1 MNALFKAIYN
11 NILNSVPSLPDIVYV
26 VGPSYITSGYSIETG
41 VFFTKDQDKAQ
52 SVRDLLNKSDNDIIS
67 HMHYIAHK
75 IVRPTTTTNLKF
87 KITKQISSSIEAR
100 IDKYIANEIPYDFLM
115 TECFI
120 NQVSD
125 KLQSSIQNDFR
136 FNPTT
141 LEHFRKS
148 LGDKH
153 IV

>member
-1 MNALFKAIYN
+1 MNALFTAIYN
-11 NILNSVPSLPDIVYV
+11 NIISPCLPYSVYIVC
-26 VGPSYITSGYSIETG
+26 PSYVPYSYSIEAG
-41 VFFTKDQDKAQ
+41 VFFTKDLDKAQ
-52 SVRDLLNKSDNDIIS
+52 RVRDVLNNSDNADVVS
-67 HMHYIAHK
+67 HMHYMAHK
-75 IVRPTTTTNLKF
+75 IVRPTTTTKLKF
-87 KITKQISSSIEAR
+87 KISKQIDISFEPHL
-100 IDKYIANEIPYDFLM
+100 DKYIANEIPFDFLM
-115 TECFI
+115 TDCFI
-120 NQVSD
+120 NQIND